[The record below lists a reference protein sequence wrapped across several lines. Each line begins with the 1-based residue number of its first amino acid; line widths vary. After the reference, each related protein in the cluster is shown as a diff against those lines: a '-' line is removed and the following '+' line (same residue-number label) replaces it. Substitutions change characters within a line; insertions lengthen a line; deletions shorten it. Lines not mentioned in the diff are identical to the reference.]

1 MEVVRRAIT
10 VVSAQAEAPSPPTAM
25 AFQSC
30 RACGSSVIQA
40 TPAKAITNPIVAIR
54 EIRSPSIR
62 KANSEVSG
70 IHSWVATVTGLTSW
84 ASQKAR

>member
-1 MEVVRRAIT
+1 MVRRAIT
-10 VVSAQAEAPSPPTAM
+10 VVSAQAEAPAAPTAI

-30 RACGSSVIQA
+30 KACGSSVIQA
-40 TPAKAITNPIVAIR
+40 TPTKAMTRPTTAIR
-54 EIRSPSIR
+54 LIRSPSSR

-70 IHSWVATVTGLTSW
+70 IHSWVETVTGLTSW